1 MTVNQLIRR
10 LIDCPQDLEVKFE
23 DHEDTDDEQK
33 LPIREVRI
41 VGTAWDSDDS
51 AYVLLK

>member
-1 MTVNQLIRR
+1 MTVNELMRR
-10 LIDCPQDLEVKFE
+10 LIDCPPHFEVKFE

-33 LPIREVRI
+33 MPIHDVRV
-41 VGTAWDSDDS
+41 VGTSCGGADD